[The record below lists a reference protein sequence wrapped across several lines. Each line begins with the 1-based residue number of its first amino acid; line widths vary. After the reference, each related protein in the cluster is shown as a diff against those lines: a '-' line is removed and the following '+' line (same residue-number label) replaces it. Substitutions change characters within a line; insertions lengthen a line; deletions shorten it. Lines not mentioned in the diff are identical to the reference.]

1 MFNKDREDKIKGLE
15 AALSSEKER
24 ADEAQECFEEQNE
37 KLGQAILRAEAEK
50 ERAER
55 LSVAVDMKE
64 RTIKAL
70 TESVSVRR
78 QTEERIKAEKRAEA
92 AAAMV
97 AECERDHPPEPEYLA
112 WQAAG
117 KPDAGE
123 VSRLREELDEYKTK
137 WAPIIREYL
146 EPKR

>member
-1 MFNKDREDKIKGLE
+1 
-15 AALSSEKER
+15 
-24 ADEAQECFEEQNE
+24 
-37 KLGQAILRAEAEK
+37 
-50 ERAER
+50 
-55 LSVAVDMKE
+55 MKE

-123 VSRLREELDEYKTK
+123 VSRLREVVGKLMDRCAECERDHPPEPEYLAWQAAGKPDAGEVSRLREELDEYKTK